1 MIYSNFIVRTDRP
14 RYIVY
19 RFISEPR
26 KYLKTLDIK
35 TNIVQ
40 LCKCAIKKKATVKTD
55 DKDKISKWKAEK
67 LTKKV
72 TEFNKSLFT

>member
-1 MIYSNFIVRTDRP
+1 MCY
-14 RYIVY
+14 
-19 RFISEPR
+19 
-26 KYLKTLDIK
+26 
-35 TNIVQ
+35 
-40 LCKCAIKKKATVKTD
+40 KKKATVKTD